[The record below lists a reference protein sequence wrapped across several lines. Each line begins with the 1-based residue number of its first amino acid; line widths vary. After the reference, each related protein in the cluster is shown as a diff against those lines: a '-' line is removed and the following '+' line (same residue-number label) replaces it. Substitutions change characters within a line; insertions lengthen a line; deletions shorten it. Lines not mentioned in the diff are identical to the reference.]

1 MNEVKERIKA
11 YLDERAAK
19 DELFAKSYAKEKKSI
34 DECLQFIIGEARK
47 EAVNIEGGKGAFLCD
62 EKVFGW
68 AVHYYDEDDIK
79 IAPVRGDVKVRTD
92 MSEPAPVMPKGKPER
107 GSRRP
112 KTPVEYKPTRKDREK
127 AREAAM
133 RKLEAEELK
142 KLRAPRKRHVE
153 VTSNQMTLFDL

>member
-1 MNEVKERIKA
+1 MSEVNERIKA

-19 DELFAKSYAKEKKSI
+19 DELFAKSYAKDNKSI

-79 IAPVRGDVKVRTD
+79 IAPVRGDVKVRT
-92 MSEPAPVMPKGKPER
+92 E
-107 GSRRP
+107 
-112 KTPVEYKPTRKDREK
+112 
-127 AREAAM
+127 
-133 RKLEAEELK
+133 

-153 VTSNQMTLFDL
+153 VNSNQMTLFDL